1 MVGFLHYLRI
11 YFIGD
16 CANSCTFAIILKKES
31 IINTLKT
38 NTMKKVLSF
47 VGCALFVAAMT
58 VSCGN
63 NNQAVEDST
72 NVETV
77 EELADAPVAVEAATM
92 SDAEH
97 QAMLDAAAEA
107 GRAKCNCYKTD
118 AASVE
123 SCIKSILQQNYA
135 AYEGNEEFKAA
146 MEAEFNNCVKEKATE
161 AIKEKANEGIK
172 AGANAISNKLNGNK

>member
-1 MVGFLHYLRI
+1 
-11 YFIGD
+11 
-16 CANSCTFAIILKKES
+16 
-31 IINTLKT
+31 
-38 NTMKKVLSF
+38 MKKVLSF
-47 VGCALFVAAMT
+47 VGCVLFVAAMT

-123 SCIKSILQQNYA
+123 SCIKSILQQSYA

-146 MEAEFNNCVKEKATE
+146 MEAEFNSCVKEKATE